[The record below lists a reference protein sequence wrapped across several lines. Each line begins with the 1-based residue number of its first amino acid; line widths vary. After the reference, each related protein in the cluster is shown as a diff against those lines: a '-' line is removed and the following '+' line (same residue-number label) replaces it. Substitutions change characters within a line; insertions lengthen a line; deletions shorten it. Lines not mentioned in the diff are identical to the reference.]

1 LIELLSFID
10 ISNHWKIARKK
21 YILIDKQ
28 DCKQEENMCL
38 GIPSKIISI
47 ENSNAKIDVYG
58 AQRDISLLLL
68 EEPVNI
74 GDYVIVH
81 AGFAIQKLQEDVAK
95 ETLGYFDQYLQA
107 LAVEEGMIEQPVK
120 KTKAKTKK
128 KS

>member
-1 LIELLSFID
+1 
-10 ISNHWKIARKK
+10 
-21 YILIDKQ
+21 
-28 DCKQEENMCL
+28 MCL

-47 ENSNAKIDVYG
+47 EDSRAKIDVYG
-58 AQRDISLLLL
+58 AQRDISLMLL

-107 LAVEEGMIEQPVK
+107 VAIEEGMIEKPVK
-120 KTKAKTKK
+120 KSKVKTNKK
-128 KS
+128 K

>member
-1 LIELLSFID
+1 
-10 ISNHWKIARKK
+10 
-21 YILIDKQ
+21 
-28 DCKQEENMCL
+28 MCL

-47 ENSNAKIDVYG
+47 EDSRAKIDVYG
-58 AQRDISLLLL
+58 AQRDISLMLL
-68 EEPVNI
+68 EDQVNV

-120 KTKAKTKK
+120 KTKAKTKAK
-128 KS
+128 KKQ